1 MEATQKSRIHP
12 LTAGAAVAVIIVSA
26 VGVAA
31 MTGHLPGSKAENAP
45 TSLIVASLP
54 PTTAMPVAAVPVAP
68 VAAVPV
74 APLPIA
80 ALPVENAVN
89 KPTAYDSSL
98 KPQDAAASQST
109 VALADP
115 VCANCGVVRAVNRV
129 KHKGK
134 GGYVGMIGGGVVG
147 ALVGSQIGHGG
158 GRTVAELAGA
168 GGGAYVGNEIEKR
181 VNTTTAYLVVVH
193 MENGSSRTFSY
204 AGPPGFA
211 VGSRVRVK
219 NGTLVQ
225 E

>member
-12 LTAGAAVAVIIVSA
+12 LTAGAAVAVIIVPA

-31 MTGHLPGSKAENAP
+31 MTGHLPGSKAENAL
-45 TSLIVASLP
+45 TSQIVASIP
-54 PTTAMPVAAVPVAP
+54 PTTAMPVAAVPV
-68 VAAVPV
+68 
-74 APLPIA
+74 
-80 ALPVENAVN
+80 ENAVN
-89 KPTAYDSSL
+89 KPTPYDSSL
-98 KPQDAAASQST
+98 KQQDLVASQST

-129 KHKGK
+129 KHKGQ

-168 GGGAYVGNEIEKR
+168 AGGAYAGNEIEKR
-181 VNTTTAYLVVVH
+181 VNTTTAYHVVVH
-193 MENGSSRTFSY
+193 METGGSRTFSY

-211 VGSRVRVK
+211 VGSRV
-219 NGTLVQ
+219 
-225 E
+225 